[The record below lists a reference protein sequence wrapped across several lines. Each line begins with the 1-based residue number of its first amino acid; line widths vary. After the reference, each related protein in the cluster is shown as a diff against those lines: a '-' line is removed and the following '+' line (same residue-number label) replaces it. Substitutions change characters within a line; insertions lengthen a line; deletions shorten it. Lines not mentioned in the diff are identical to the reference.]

1 MQPISILAN
10 LQDGLD
16 ALCRL
21 DQRLEAVRAA
31 VAEVPLRRA
40 EPGFASLVS
49 IVVGQQ
55 VSTAS
60 AAAIFARFAALID
73 PLTPRAVLAADDAVF
88 RAAGFSGAKVRTVRA
103 LAQAVHDGL
112 DLDHI
117 CGLDAEHAVGLLTK
131 VPGIGPWTAESYLLF
146 AAGHP
151 DVFPAGDVALQAA
164 VAHAFGLAR
173 RPGDKALRLI
183 AAQWSPW
190 RAIAAR
196 LFWSYY
202 RVMRAREGVF
212 VAGPASAN

>member
-1 MQPISILAN
+1 MRTISTLAD
-10 LQDGLD
+10 LGQGLD

-21 DQRLEAVRAA
+21 DPRLEAVRAA
-31 VAEVPLRRA
+31 APEVPLRRA

-49 IVVGQQ
+49 IVIGQQ

-60 AAAIFARFAALID
+60 AAAIYARFATLLD
-73 PLTPRAVLAADDAVF
+73 PMTPDAVLAAEDTVF
-88 RAAGFSGAKVRTVRA
+88 REAGFSGAKVRTVRA

-117 CGLDAEHAVGLLTK
+117 CNLDAEHAIRLLTK
-131 VPGIGPWTAESYLLF
+131 VSGIGPWTAESYLLF

-164 VAHAFGLAR
+164 VAHAFSLAQ
-173 RPGDKALRLI
+173 RPSDKALRLI
-183 AAQWSPW
+183 AEPWSPW
-190 RAIAAR
+190 RAVAAR

-202 RVMRAREGVF
+202 RVMRSRDGVF
-212 VAGPASAN
+212 IASDS